1 MAISTVKQL
10 LADGQVV
17 RVMFVGPLASPQL
30 VEVFGLYGNFHAVWF
45 DQEHARVD
53 HRELGVL
60 LMAARAAELDAFVRT
75 APTDYA
81 SLMRP
86 MELGASGIMVPQVR
100 DVEQV
105 REAVQW
111 AKYPPLGVRGLY
123 QGNYEARYGGSDAAT
138 HIEQAN
144 RDRWL
149 CVQIETAE
157 AVDCVE
163 DIAAVEGVD
172 CLFVG
177 PSDLCCT
184 LGVPGQAMHAKS
196 VAALERIGAAVKA
209 AGKSWG
215 ILPAS
220 PEHAALSHDL
230 GCRLFSFSADADVL
244 RRGIRSVQ
252 ETFADFG

>member
-1 MAISTVKQL
+1 MATTTIKQR

-17 RVMFVGPLASPQL
+17 RVMFVGPLASPRL
-30 VEVFGLYGNFHAVWF
+30 VEILGLHGDLHAVWF

-53 HRELGVL
+53 HQELAML
-60 LMAARAAELDAFVRT
+60 LIAARAVGLDAFVR
-75 APTDYA
+75 AVPADYA

-100 DVEQV
+100 DVDQV
-105 REAVQW
+105 KEAVQW

-123 QGNYEARYGGSDAAT
+123 QGNYEARYGGIDAAT

-144 RDRWL
+144 RDRWTL
-149 CVQIETAE
+149 IQIETAE

-163 DIAAVEGVD
+163 QIAAVEGVD

-177 PSDLCCT
+177 PSDLACT
-184 LGVPGQAMHAKS
+184 LGVPGQPMHAKCI
-196 VAALERIGAAVKA
+196 AALEKVAAATKA

-220 PEHAALSHDL
+220 PEHAAVSRDL
-230 GCRLFSFSADADVL
+230 GCRLFSFSADTDVF

-252 ETFADFG
+252 ETFADFF